1 MKMKRVFSGVKPS
14 GNLTLGNYLGAMRHF
29 VAMQDDYDCYY
40 SVVDLHALTV
50 PQDPEA
56 LRQQAIS
63 LAALYLAMGIDP
75 RSLLCSSNP
84 RCQPMRS

>member
-14 GNLTLGNYLGAMRHF
+14 SNLSRQLPRGHRHF

-40 SVVDLHALTV
+40 SVVNLHALTV

-63 LAALYLAMGIDP
+63 LAALIL
-75 RSLLCSSNP
+75 
-84 RCQPMRS
+84 